1 MKKIKRKKVI
11 KIIKKIVS
19 ENPEKT
25 VPASECVYFHENEPS
40 CLVGF
45 VFEEI
50 GLNREKFLEMF
61 PGGNVKNVKD
71 LELEEL
77 FSAGAE
83 DALIS
88 IQYFQDTGL
97 SWIRSLS
104 ESEKRSFRLRTAEY
118 EYKIGSKYEYY
129 DD

>member
-25 VPASECVYFHENEPS
+25 VPASECVYFHENKPS

-45 VFEEI
+45 VFDEI
-50 GLNREKFLEMF
+50 GLNYDKFLEIF
-61 PGGNVKNVKD
+61 PGGNVKNMND
-71 LELEEL
+71 LRSEEL
-77 FSAGAE
+77 FSAGAR

-104 ESEKRSFRLRTAEY
+104 ESEKRSFRLRLDCNNY
-118 EYKIGSKYEYY
+118 FV
-129 DD
+129 